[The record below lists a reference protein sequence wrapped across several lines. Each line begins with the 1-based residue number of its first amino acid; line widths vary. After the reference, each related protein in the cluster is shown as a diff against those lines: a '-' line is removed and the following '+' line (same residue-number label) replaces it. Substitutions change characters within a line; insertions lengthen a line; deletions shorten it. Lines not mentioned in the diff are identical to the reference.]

1 MTRPLLLLV
10 AAAIVLG
17 ACGTASIDPPP
28 LDEMTETYGC
38 GYGFWIGNPSQ
49 TAALRFQYL
58 GDDGRAVDAELPDPR
73 WSAELLVGTDLY
85 ANWCDDVIGPDEPEP
100 RVTARYEIVGGSIA
114 VIGEPPGE
122 PFQPTELTLEASD
135 LEVRT
140 DASTTEPIGDVTIV
154 NSSYGIFAG

>member
-1 MTRPLLLLV
+1 MTRPFLLL
-10 AAAIVLG
+10 AAAVLALG
-17 ACGTASIDPPP
+17 ACGTTDDLPP
-28 LDEMTETYGC
+28 LAAMTDTYGC

-58 GDDGRAVDAELPDPR
+58 GDDGRAADAELPDPR

-114 VIGEPPGE
+114 IIGEPPGE
-122 PFQPTELTLEASD
+122 PFQPTELTLEASG

-140 DASTTEPIGDVTIV
+140 DERTSETIGDVVIV
-154 NSSYGIFAG
+154 NSSYGVFAG